1 MPLPRIVTLPV
12 AAMPV
17 WVVERTSRL
26 ALDMILARH
35 PTLFD
40 RLGEYASRRYLF
52 TPTDL
57 PLAFTIVPA
66 DKSIRVQRPGPD
78 AKGDAAISGPIVT
91 LLALAEGRVDGD
103 ALFFSRDIVITGDT
117 AAVVTLRNLLERDAV
132 DVFATATG
140 LFGPFDGL
148 VRRAAGAL
156 DRRLVAARGHLAA
169 VHSGLHRDLH
179 DDRALAM
186 RTEMLD
192 ADMRA
197 LSARVAR
204 LEARSRRHS
213 PPSES
218 TVDMT

>member
-103 ALFFSRDIVITGDT
+103 ALFFSRELEISGDT
-117 AAVVTLRNLLERDAV
+117 EAVLALRNALDDSGLDLPRDLSPAAGPLHGVAQWTLERLRDWLTS
-132 DVFATATG
+132 DRTAKWN
-140 LFGPFDGL
+140 
-148 VRRAAGAL
+148 
-156 DRRLVAARGHLAA
+156 
-169 VHSGLHRDLH
+169 
-179 DDRALAM
+179 
-186 RTEMLD
+186 
-192 ADMRA
+192 
-197 LSARVAR
+197 
-204 LEARSRRHS
+204 
-213 PPSES
+213 
-218 TVDMT
+218 